1 MLDGRPLFL
10 VGFMGSGKSTVGRT
24 LARHMGWAFE
34 DTDSRIEQDEG
45 RSVAEIFVRSGE
57 LGFRRL
63 ESRVLTELGAPRRTV
78 IATGGGIFA
87 VAKHR
92 REMQHN
98 GCTLW
103 LDARLSAIR
112 QRVGSSAD
120 RPLWDTANP
129 QSQRVLF
136 EKRRAVYA
144 LALLRVDASGSPPA
158 AVARS
163 ILAALG
169 SLSG

>member
-10 VGFMGSGKSTVGRT
+10 VGFMGSGKSTVGRA
-24 LARHMGWAFE
+24 LARHMGWAFQ

-45 RSVAEIFVRSGE
+45 LSVAEIFARSGE
-57 LGFRRL
+57 PGFRRL
-63 ESRVLTELGAPRRTV
+63 ESRILSELGAPRRTV
-78 IATGGGIFA
+78 IATGGGMFA
-87 VAKHR
+87 VAKLR
-92 REMQHN
+92 RSMQRD
-98 GCTLW
+98 GCTVW
-103 LDARLSAIR
+103 LDARLPAIR

-120 RPLWDTANP
+120 RPLWDTADP
-129 QSQRVLF
+129 LSQRALF

-144 LALLRVDASGSPPA
+144 LARLHIDASASPPA

-169 SLSG
+169 GLSG